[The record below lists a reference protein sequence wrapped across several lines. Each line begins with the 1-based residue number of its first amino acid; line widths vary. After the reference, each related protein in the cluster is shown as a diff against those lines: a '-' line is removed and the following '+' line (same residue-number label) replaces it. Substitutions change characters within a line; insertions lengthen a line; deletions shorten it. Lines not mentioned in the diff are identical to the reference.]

1 MSQTPRDDSS
11 LPLSNRRTIRAIF
24 GAMLL
29 LSTSVGLALF
39 AAAPEQSTP
48 AEPALTAADR
58 AHWAFRP
65 LAPVAPPAVTNDNWC
80 RTPIDRFI
88 LHKLESL
95 GLAPQPEADRRVLIR
110 RVSFDL
116 TGLPPTPTEIDAFI
130 ADIAPG
136 AYERLIDRLLD
147 SSAYGERW
155 AQHWLDL
162 VRFAET
168 DGFEHDAERPNAWR
182 YRDWVIAALNDDLP
196 YNEFI
201 RWQLAGDE
209 VRPDDERAAIATG
222 YLLCGPDMP
231 DINLIEERRH
241 NFLNDMTGTVG
252 STLLGLQV
260 GCAQCHDH
268 KFDPIS
274 QADFYRL
281 RAFFDVAD
289 LFKDHPLP
297 LPKSAAPPP
306 ETGPAARL
314 RELTGDIQALE
325 ESAKKRLK
333 AENPDLQPTRDDIVK
348 ALTPEERQSHTAATT
363 ESDELKKTNKP
374 PEIPQGRTIQEQ
386 QANHKP
392 SHVMLRGDFRREGP
406 EVVPA
411 FLRIAN
417 SMEASVSAPA
427 PGAPTRRRSQL
438 ADWITRPDNQLALRV
453 IVNRLWQY
461 HFGRGL
467 VETSS
472 DFGKMGAEPT
482 HPELLDWLAAE
493 FPRQEWSLKRMHKLI
508 VTSAVY
514 RQASRP
520 PTMAGGPP
528 DANWQKARQVDPD
541 NRWLSRMNR
550 QRLEGEAIRDALLAA
565 SDRISPRR
573 GGPGIRAPLPAEVAS
588 TLLHNQWK
596 VSPDAED
603 HRRRSIY
610 LFVRRNLRYPLFEAF
625 DRPDTNASCPRRNR
639 STIAPQAL
647 ILLNSEFSLAAARDL
662 AGAILLQAAANPE
675 TWISQAYQ
683 RVLGRLPNREEQ
695 NFAAQFLDRETA
707 QIKASGRAVSALA
720 IPANLPETVE
730 PFRAAALTDF
740 CLALFNLNEFVYV
753 D

>member
-1 MSQTPRDDSS
+1 MSQSPRDDSP
-11 LPLSNRRTIRAIF
+11 LPRSNRRTIRVIV
-24 GAMLL
+24 GAAFLV
-29 LSTSVGLALF
+29 STSAGLALF

-65 LAPVAPPAVTNDNWC
+65 LAHVAPPAVANDNWC

-88 LHKLESL
+88 LHKLEAL
-95 GLAPQPEADRRVLIR
+95 GLTPQPEADRRVLIR

-116 TGLPPTPTEIDAFI
+116 TGLPPRPAEIDAFI
-130 ADIAPG
+130 ADTSPD
-136 AYERLIDRLLD
+136 AYERLIERLLE

-168 DGFEHDAERPNAWR
+168 DGFEHDVERPNAWR
-182 YRDWVIAALNDDLP
+182 YRDWVISALNDDLP

-209 VRPDDERAAIATG
+209 LRPDDERAAIATG

-274 QADFYRL
+274 QHDFYRL
-281 RAFFDVAD
+281 RAFFDTAD

-297 LPKSAAPPP
+297 VAKSAAPPP
-306 ETGPAARL
+306 ENGPAARL
-314 RELTGDIQALE
+314 RELTAEIQLLE
-325 ESAKKRLK
+325 ESARKRLK
-333 AENPDLQPTRDDIVK
+333 AENPDFQPTRDDIVK
-348 ALTPEERQSHTAATT
+348 AFTPEERQSHTALAA
-363 ESDELKKTNKP
+363 ESDELKKTIKP
-374 PEIPQGRTIQEQ
+374 PEIPQGRTMQELQ
-386 QANHKP
+386 SAHKP
-392 SHVMLRGDFRREGP
+392 SRVMLRGDFRREGP

-417 SMEASVSAPA
+417 SMEASISSPV
-427 PGAPTRRRSQL
+427 PGMPTRRRSQL

-482 HPELLDWLAAE
+482 HPDLLDWLAAE

-520 PTMAGGPP
+520 ANPG
-528 DANWQKARQVDPD
+528 DANWQKARQIDPD

-550 QRLEGEAIRDALLAA
+550 QRLEGEAIRDAMLAA

-662 AGAILLQAAANPE
+662 AGAILAQEAANPE
-675 TWISQAYQ
+675 KWISQAYQ
-683 RVLGRLPNREEQ
+683 RVLGRLPTRAEQ
-695 NFAAQFLDRETA
+695 DFAAQFLDRETT
-707 QIKASGRAVSALA
+707 QIKASGRATATLA
-720 IPANLPETVE
+720 VPANLPETVD
-730 PFRAAALTDF
+730 PCRAAALTDF